1 MQVLSFRSD
10 LIRGNILYGGFEL
23 TRLVVRAWRNHS
35 EKVMLARKGEDNI
48 EYRHNVAIDD
58 ADLPVST
65 WFAYGDD

>member
-1 MQVLSFRSD
+1 
-10 LIRGNILYGGFEL
+10 
-23 TRLVVRAWRNHS
+23 VVRARRNHS

-65 WFAYGDD
+65 SFAHGND